1 MPPSCRGT
9 TSYDITGSSESVRY
23 PWPIVVPNGPCA
35 ARSGSTWIHCSSPVA
50 SAKALI
56 FSCGISIQ
64 LEGPNCAPGV
74 SSAIAPPY
82 DTRGPR
88 VAGAGRQEQ
97 HELAV
102 AQLAGARG
110 PVERKQRVDAA
121 HVPRVVEVRGTR
133 LVYLQLGQ
141 ESAVHRGLHVNAA
154 EVADVPERRSAPLDR
169 ALCGGH
175 EVREA
180 DLVEALLHPGRV
192 GDVEEV

>member
-64 LEGPNCAPGV
+64 LEGPNCRPGV

-82 DTRGPR
+82 DTRRPR
-88 VAGAGRQEQ
+88 VAGPGREEE

-102 AQLAGARG
+102 PQLAGPG
-110 PVERKQRVDAA
+110 GSVERQQRVDAA
-121 HVPRVVEVRGTR
+121 HVTGVVEVCSTR
-133 LVYLQLGQ
+133 LVDSQLGEQ
-141 ESAVHRGLHVNAA
+141 SPVHRGLHVDAA
-154 EVADVPERRSAPLDR
+154 DVADVLERRA
-169 ALCGGH
+169 A
-175 EVREA
+175 
-180 DLVEALLHPGRV
+180 
-192 GDVEEV
+192 